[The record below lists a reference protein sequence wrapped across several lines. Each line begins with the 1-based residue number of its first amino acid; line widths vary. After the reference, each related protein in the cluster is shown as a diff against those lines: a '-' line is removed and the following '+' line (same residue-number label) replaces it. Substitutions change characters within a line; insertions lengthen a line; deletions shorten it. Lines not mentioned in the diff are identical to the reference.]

1 MYRRSFMGRA
11 DKPEDWMVIDGRDGM
26 MQQIEPAP
34 EAMLYIAETKEE
46 AMVEMAKLCFRP
58 SDNSIGRAIKLTHY
72 CDLSMKYMGKL
83 PDDWHI
89 FVRDTKDLPLVYK
102 EMMMKEL
109 EEKHGWKIDWK
120 AKKFISGPLRP
131 ADVSFDPTNLPRK
144 IRAKK

>member
-1 MYRRSFMGRA
+1 
-11 DKPEDWMVIDGRDGM
+11 

-102 EMMMKEL
+102 ETMMKEL
-109 EEKHGWKIDWK
+109 ESEARLEDRLEGQEVH
-120 AKKFISGPLRP
+120 LRT
-131 ADVSFDPTNLPRK
+131 AQTGRCEL
-144 IRAKK
+144 

>member
-1 MYRRSFMGRA
+1 FMGRT
-11 DKPEDWMVIDGRDGM
+11 DKPEDWMVIDAKNGN

-46 AMVEMAKLCFRP
+46 AMLEMAKLCFRP
-58 SDNSIGRAIKLTHY
+58 SDNTQGRGIKLTHY
-72 CDLSMKYMGKL
+72 CDISMKYFGKL
-83 PDDWHI
+83 PDDWHL
-89 FVRDTKDLPLVYK
+89 FVRDVKDLPLNYQTQ
-102 EMMMKEL
+102 MMKEL

-131 ADVSFDPTNLPRK
+131 ADVSFDPTNIPRK